1 VQQHIAKVER
11 RRQRPGIPA
20 IDRLVP
26 SLTMSAADETTTRPP
41 LFPGLTWVQLY
52 RGDQALGC
60 PMPITGATGYD
71 ICDLRE
77 LVKAEFPNDLE
88 DVGAPNLVVYP
99 HGTPLNAL
107 NEHARL
113 SSGALIPDDTTS
125 KEPLIV
131 IAPERGLYYCF

>member
-1 VQQHIAKVER
+1 MQQHIAKVER

-20 IDRLVP
+20 IDRLLVP

-60 PMPITGATGYD
+60 PMPITGATGD
-71 ICDLRE
+71 ICDDL
-77 LVKAEFPNDLE
+77 KAEFPELNGLSS
-88 DVGAPNLVVYP
+88 AHLVVYP
-99 HGTPLNAL
+99 HGTPLDAL
-107 NEHARL
+107 NEDVSL
-113 SSGALIPDDTTS
+113 SPGAVVPDDTTS

-131 IAPERGLYYCF
+131 IAPERGSFYCF

>member
-60 PMPITGATGYD
+60 PMPITGA
-71 ICDLRE
+71 IRNACDLATR
-77 LVKAEFPNDLE
+77 VKAEFPNDLE
-88 DVGAPNLVVYP
+88 DVDAPNLVVYP

-107 NEHARL
+107 NEYARL
-113 SSGALIPDDTTS
+113 SPGALIPDDTTS
-125 KEPLIV
+125 KEPLLV
-131 IAPERGLYYCF
+131 IAPGRGLYYCF

>member
-60 PMPITGATGYD
+60 PMPIAGAPGD
-71 ICDLRE
+71 ICDDLKD
-77 LVKAEFPNDLE
+77 LVKAEFPELNGLSS
-88 DVGAPNLVVYP
+88 AHLVVYP

-107 NEHARL
+107 SEDVSL
-113 SSGALIPDDTTS
+113 SPGAVVPDDTTS

-131 IAPERGLYYCF
+131 IAPASERFYFF